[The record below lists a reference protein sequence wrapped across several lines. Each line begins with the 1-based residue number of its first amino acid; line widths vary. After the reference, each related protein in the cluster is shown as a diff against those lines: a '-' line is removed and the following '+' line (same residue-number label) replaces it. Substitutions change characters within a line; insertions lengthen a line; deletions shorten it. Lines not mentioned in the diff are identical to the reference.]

1 MSNLKK
7 NKIEILDLDITDL
20 KKEIGDFLSGNS
32 KIKVVSLDLSNL
44 IEEKEIIKNM
54 KGEVLE
60 ATYEVNKPYFCS
72 KKIEEIKKDKKCN
85 FYALI
90 SYSGI
95 YYGELFGEKN
105 YIELHK
111 IEK

>member
-1 MSNLKK
+1 
-7 NKIEILDLDITDL
+7 
-20 KKEIGDFLSGNS
+20 
-32 KIKVVSLDLSNL
+32 
-44 IEEKEIIKNM
+44 M

-60 ATYEVNKPYFCS
+60 AIYEVGKFYFCP
-72 KKIEEIKKDKKCN
+72 EEIKKIKNSGKYN

-90 SYSGI
+90 SYSGV
-95 YYGELFGEKN
+95 YHGEVFGEKN